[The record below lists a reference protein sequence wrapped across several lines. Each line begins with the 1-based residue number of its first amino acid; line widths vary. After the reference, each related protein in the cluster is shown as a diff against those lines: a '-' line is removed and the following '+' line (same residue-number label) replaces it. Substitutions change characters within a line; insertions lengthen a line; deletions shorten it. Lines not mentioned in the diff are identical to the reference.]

1 MNNLSTPFDIV
12 NNLSI
17 KKVIAIDYDGVISD
31 DNEGWLVV
39 INLLKKLGHKII
51 IVTYRNSSQSYE
63 LNFLKLAGFPVYFTN
78 HESKK
83 NYLAAKEIDVDIWI
97 DDDVETILFDNVI

>member
-83 NYLAAKEIDVDIWI
+83 NYLAEKEIDVDIWI
-97 DDDVETILFDNVI
+97 DDDIETILFDNVI